1 MAGEP
6 PEANSQGLIVPRQLF
21 FSQIKRLPVVPLRGR
36 RDALFINLHAP
47 WYFTLTF
54 TRAGHEVQS

>member
-21 FSQIKRLPVVPLRGR
+21 FSQIKRLPVVPLRGKKAEEEYHR
-36 RDALFINLHAP
+36 HTPSGCARENYRIN
-47 WYFTLTF
+47 
-54 TRAGHEVQS
+54 